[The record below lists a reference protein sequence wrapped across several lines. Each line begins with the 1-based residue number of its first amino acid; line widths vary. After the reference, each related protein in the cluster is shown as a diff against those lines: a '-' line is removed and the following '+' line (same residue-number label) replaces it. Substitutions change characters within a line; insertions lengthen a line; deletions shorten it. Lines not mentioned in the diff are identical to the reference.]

1 MSEKRDTN
9 LAQGLESVNRKITYH
24 PPDSQILEQFA
35 RDVCREL
42 AKDCEGDRLD
52 PEVISGFSNF
62 MKLVARMRAK
72 ELNGQTRDLIDKHR
86 Q

>member
-1 MSEKRDTN
+1 M
-9 LAQGLESVNRKITYH
+9 
-24 PPDSQILEQFA
+24 
-35 RDVCREL
+35 
-42 AKDCEGDRLD
+42 AKDCEGDGLD

-72 ELNGQTRDLIDKHR
+72 ELNGETRDLIDKHP